1 MYNVPLSNPQIFK
14 RRKLNYSCIRHS
26 FNKIILNVLIKTHS
40 IESNRIMPYITLDN
54 ASLAFGHHAL
64 LDKASFQLDAGERV
78 GLIGRNGAGKSSLLK
93 AIAGTIKL
101 DEGTVWRSPSARVV
115 YVPQEPELDTTH
127 TVFEAVAEGLGGLQ
141 QTIIDYHQVTHD
153 MGMPDADIDAL
164 MTKMQHLQHDLDTQ
178 NGWAAQS
185 RVETVLS
192 RLNLDAD
199 ALVST
204 LSGGWRK
211 RVALGRALVAEP
223 EVLLLDE
230 PTNHLDLEAIEWL
243 EDLLL
248 SFNGC
253 VLFITHDRRFL
264 NRLATRITELDRGIL
279 TDFVGNFADYQIKKE
294 ELVAVEEVHA
304 AKFDKFLAQEE
315 VWIRQGIKARRT
327 RNEGRVRRLEALRL
341 DRAARRERQGNVKLN
356 LDAGERSGKLVAELD
371 NVSKAYGNR
380 MLINNFSTRILR
392 GDKIGLLGPNGIGK
406 TTLLKL
412 ILGDIEADSGNIE
425 RGTKINVAY
434 FDQMREQLDEEATLV
449 DTISPGSDFVE
460 IGNERKHV
468 ISYLE
473 DFLFPPQR
481 SRSPVKSLS
490 GGERNRLLLARLFA
504 RPANVLVLDEPTND
518 LDIDTLELLENLLQE
533 FAGTLFLVSHDRAFL
548 ENTVTQVIAFEGNGV
563 LTEFGGGYDDWQRY
577 TQQRL
582 EDKKSQQVQAAKSSA
597 KSSNTAQAKPSS
609 KLSFKEEKELAVMP
623 AEIEKLE
630 LEQAKINKQLA
641 DGELYKTQA
650 ALVKTLQARL
660 IEIEGLL
667 EKSLARW
674 EELDAKKL

>member
-1 MYNVPLSNPQIFK
+1 
-14 RRKLNYSCIRHS
+14 
-26 FNKIILNVLIKTHS
+26 
-40 IESNRIMPYITLDN
+40 MPYITLDN
-54 ASLAFGHHAL
+54 ACLAFGHHAL
-64 LDKASFQLDAGERV
+64 LDHTSFQLDAGERV

-101 DEGTVWRSPSARVV
+101 DEGTVWRASNVRVV

-127 TVFEAVAEGLGGLQ
+127 TVFEAVAEGLGTLQ

-153 MGMPDADIDAL
+153 MGMADADIDTL
-164 MTKMQHLQHDLDTQ
+164 MTKMQHLQHDLDLQ

-192 RLNLDAD
+192 RLKLDSD

-248 SFNGC
+248 SFNGS

-264 NRLATRITELDRGIL
+264 DKLATRITELDRGIL
-279 TDFVGNFADYQIKKE
+279 TDFIGNFTQYQAKKE
-294 ELVAVEEVHA
+294 ELLAVEETHS
-304 AKFDKFLAQEE
+304 AKFDKYLAQEE

-327 RNEGRVRRLEALRL
+327 RNEGRVRRLESLRIE
-341 DRAARRERQGNVKLN
+341 RAARRERQGNVKLN
-356 LDAGERSGKLVAELD
+356 LDAGERSGKLVAELE
-371 NVSKAYGNR
+371 NVNKSYGDR
-380 MLINNFSTRILR
+380 VLIKNFSTRILR

-412 ILGDIEADSGNIE
+412 ILGDIEPDSGTIQ

-434 FDQMREQLDEEATLV
+434 FDQMREQLNEEATLA

-518 LDIDTLELLENLLQE
+518 LDIDTLELLESLLQE
-533 FAGTLFLVSHDRAFL
+533 FTGTLFLVSHDRAFL

-563 LTEFGGGYDDWQRY
+563 LTEFGGGYDDWQRF
-577 TQQRL
+577 TTQRL
-582 EDKKSQQVQAAKSSA
+582 DESVQAAKISPKPATA
-597 KSSNTAQAKPSS
+597 KLVSKPAS
-609 KLSFKEEKELAVMP
+609 KLSFKELKELE
-623 AEIEKLE
+623 EIP
-630 LEQAKINKQLA
+630 AKIEHLETEQININQQLA
-641 DGELYKTQA
+641 DSVLYKTQPER
-650 ALVKTLQARL
+650 VKTLQARL
-660 IEIEGLL
+660 LEIGNQL
-667 EKSLARW
+667 ENHLARW
-674 EELDAKKL
+674 EVLDTKK

>member
-1 MYNVPLSNPQIFK
+1 
-14 RRKLNYSCIRHS
+14 
-26 FNKIILNVLIKTHS
+26 
-40 IESNRIMPYITLDN
+40 MPFITLDN

-64 LDKASFQLDAGERV
+64 LDHASFQLDAGERV

-101 DEGTVWRSPSARVV
+101 DEGTVWRAPNTRVV
-115 YVPQEPELDTTH
+115 YVPQEPELDATH
-127 TVFEAVAEGLGGLQ
+127 TVFEAVAEGLGSLQ

-164 MTKMQHLQHDLDTQ
+164 MTKMQHLQHELDIQ
-178 NGWAAQS
+178 NGWVAQS

-192 RLNLDAD
+192 RLKLDAD
-199 ALVST
+199 ALIST

-243 EDLLL
+243 EGLLL
-248 SFNGC
+248 GFTGS

-264 NRLATRITELDRGIL
+264 DSLATRITELDRGIL
-279 TDFVGNFADYQIKKE
+279 TDFIGNFTQYQVKKE
-294 ELVAVEEVHA
+294 ELIAVEEIHA

-356 LDAGERSGKLVAELD
+356 LDAGERSGKLVAELE
-371 NVSKAYGNR
+371 NVSKAYGDKT
-380 MLINNFSTRILR
+380 LIKNFSTRILR

-412 ILGDIEADSGNIE
+412 ILGDIEADSGKVE

-434 FDQMREQLDEEATLV
+434 FDQMREQLDEEATLA

-518 LDIDTLELLENLLQE
+518 LDIDTLELLESLLQE

-563 LTEFGGGYDDWQRY
+563 LTEFGGGYDDWQRF

-582 EDKKSQQVQAAKSSA
+582 QDSRAEDKRLNDLAQTAKANVKQSSTSQ
-597 KSSNTAQAKPSS
+597 TKPVA
-609 KLSFKEEKELAVMP
+609 KLSFKEEKELA
-623 AEIEKLE
+623 EIPLQIEQLE
-630 LEQAKINKQLA
+630 TEQADINSQLA
-641 DGELYKTQA
+641 DGDLYRTQA
-650 ALVKTLQARL
+650 ELVKTLQSR
-660 IEIEGLL
+660 LL
-667 EKSLARW
+667 EIDTLLENLLARW
-674 EELDAKKL
+674 ESLDARKS

>member
-1 MYNVPLSNPQIFK
+1 
-14 RRKLNYSCIRHS
+14 
-26 FNKIILNVLIKTHS
+26 
-40 IESNRIMPYITLDN
+40 MPYITLDN
-54 ASLAFGHHAL
+54 ASLAYGHHAL
-64 LDKASFQLDAGERV
+64 LDHASFQLDAGERV

-93 AIAGTIKL
+93 VIAGTSKL
-101 DEGTVWRSPSARVV
+101 DDGTVWRDPGARVV
-115 YVPQEPELDTTH
+115 YVPQEPELDAMH
-127 TVFEAVAEGLGGLQ
+127 TVFEAVSEGLGNLQ
-141 QTIIDYHQVTHD
+141 QTIVDYHQVTHD

-164 MTKMQHLQHDLDTQ
+164 MTRMQALQHDLDAH

-185 RVETVLS
+185 RVEAVLS

-199 ALVST
+199 ALIST

-230 PTNHLDLEAIEWL
+230 PTNHLDLSAIEWL

-248 SFNGC
+248 GFNGS

-264 NRLATRITELDRGIL
+264 DRLATRITELDRGKL
-279 TDFVGNFADYQIKKE
+279 TDFTGNFTQYQAKKE
-294 ELVAVEEVHA
+294 ELLAVEETHA

-341 DRAARRERQGNVKLN
+341 ERAARRERQGNVKLN
-356 LDAGERSGKLVAELD
+356 VDAGERSGKLIAELE
-371 NVSKAYGNR
+371 NVSKSYGDKT
-380 MLINNFSTRILR
+380 LIKDFSARILR

-412 ILGDIEADSGNIE
+412 ILGEIEADSGHIE
-425 RGTKINVAY
+425 RGSKQSVAY
-434 FDQMREQLDEEATLV
+434 FDQMREQLNEEATLA

-504 RPANVLVLDEPTND
+504 RPANILVLDEPTND
-518 LDIDTLELLENLLQE
+518 LDIDTLELLENLLQD
-533 FAGTLFLVSHDRAFL
+533 FNGTLFLVSHDRAFL
-548 ENTVTQVIAFEGNGV
+548 ENTVTQVIAFEGNGK

-577 TQQRL
+577 TQKRI
-582 EDKKSQQVQAAKSSA
+582 EDEKASNIAQQTKAKQSAASATTSQPASKPAA
-597 KSSNTAQAKPSS
+597 S
-609 KLSFKEEKELAVMP
+609 KLSFKEQKELEELPLAIDKLEVEQLKINEELVKP
-623 AEIEKLE
+623 ETYANAELIKSLQTRLDEISAEIEAKITRWDE
-630 LEQAKINKQLA
+630 LEKKI
-641 DGELYKTQA
+641 
-650 ALVKTLQARL
+650 
-660 IEIEGLL
+660 
-667 EKSLARW
+667 
-674 EELDAKKL
+674 

>member
-1 MYNVPLSNPQIFK
+1 
-14 RRKLNYSCIRHS
+14 
-26 FNKIILNVLIKTHS
+26 
-40 IESNRIMPYITLDN
+40 MPYITLDN

-64 LDKASFQLDAGERV
+64 LDHAAFQLDAGERV

-101 DEGTVWRSPSARVV
+101 DDGQVWRAPNTRIV

-127 TVFEAVAEGLGGLQ
+127 TIFEAVAEGLGSLQ
-141 QTIIDYHQVTHD
+141 QTILDYHQVTHD

-164 MTKMQHLQHDLDTQ
+164 MTKMQHLQHEMDAQ
-178 NGWAAQS
+178 NGWDAQS

-192 RLNLDAD
+192 RLKLDAD
-199 ALVST
+199 ALIST

-211 RVALGRALVAEP
+211 RVALGRALVADP

-243 EDLLL
+243 ENLLMGFKG
-248 SFNGC
+248 S

-264 NRLATRITELDRGIL
+264 DSLATRITELDRGNL
-279 TDFVGNFADYQIKKE
+279 TDFVGNFTQYQVKKE
-294 ELVAVEEVHA
+294 ELVAVEETHA
-304 AKFDKFLAQEE
+304 AKFDKVLAQEE

-341 DRAARRERQGNVKLN
+341 ERAARRERQGNVKLN
-356 LDAGERSGKLVAELD
+356 IDAGERSGKLVAELE
-371 NVSKAYGNR
+371 NVTKAYGNR
-380 MLINNFSTRILR
+380 TLINNFSTRILR

-412 ILGDIEADSGNIE
+412 ILGEIEADSGNIE

-434 FDQMREQLDEEATLV
+434 FDQMREQLDEEATLA

-518 LDIDTLELLENLLQE
+518 LDIDTLELLESLLQD
-533 FAGTLFLVSHDRAFL
+533 FTGTLFLVSHDRAFL

-563 LTEFGGGYDDWQRY
+563 LTEFGGGYDDWQRFS
-577 TQQRL
+577 QQRL
-582 EDKKSQQVQAAKSSA
+582 ADAAQAAKA
-597 KSSNTAQAKPSS
+597 APKQNTANTAKAETKPAS
-609 KLSFKEEKELAVMP
+609 KLSYKEQKELD
-623 AEIEKLE
+623 EIPKKIEQLE
-630 LEQAKINKQLA
+630 TEQADINQQLA
-641 DGELYKTQA
+641 NGELYKTQA
-650 ALVKTLQARL
+650 NLVKTLQARL
-660 IEIEGLL
+660 TEIDDLL
-667 EKSLARW
+667 ENLLARW
-674 EELDAKKL
+674 ALLDEKK

>member
-1 MYNVPLSNPQIFK
+1 
-14 RRKLNYSCIRHS
+14 
-26 FNKIILNVLIKTHS
+26 
-40 IESNRIMPYITLDN
+40 MPYITLDN
-54 ASLAFGHHAL
+54 ACLAFGHHAL
-64 LDKASFQLDAGERV
+64 LDHAAFQLDAGERV

-101 DEGTVWRSPSARVV
+101 DDGTVWRAPNVRVV
-115 YVPQEPELDTTH
+115 YVPQEPELNATH
-127 TVFEAVAEGLGGLQ
+127 TVFEAVAEGLGNLQ
-141 QTIIDYHQVTHD
+141 QILVDYHQVTHD

-164 MTKMQHLQHDLDTQ
+164 MTKMQHLQHDLDVQ

-185 RVETVLS
+185 RVEAVLS

-199 ALVST
+199 ALIST

-230 PTNHLDLEAIEWL
+230 PTNHLDLSAIEWL

-248 SFNGC
+248 GFNGS

-264 NRLATRITELDRGIL
+264 DKLATRITELDRGNL
-279 TDFVGNFADYQIKKE
+279 TDFTGNFTAYQVKKE
-294 ELVAVEEVHA
+294 ELLAVEETHA
-304 AKFDKFLAQEE
+304 AKFDKILAQEE

-341 DRAARRERQGNVKLN
+341 ERAARRERQGNVKLN
-356 LDAGERSGKLVAELD
+356 VDTGERSGKLIAELE
-371 NVSKAYGNR
+371 NVSKAYGDKV
-380 MLINNFSTRILR
+380 LIKNFSTRILR

-412 ILGDIEADSGNIE
+412 ILGDIEPDSGKIE
-425 RGTKINVAY
+425 HGSKQSVAY
-434 FDQMREQLDEEATLV
+434 FDQMREQLNEEATLA

-504 RPANVLVLDEPTND
+504 RPANILVLDEPTND
-518 LDIDTLELLENLLQE
+518 LDIDTLELLENLLQD
-533 FAGTLFLVSHDRAFL
+533 FNGTLFLVSHDRAFL

-563 LTEFGGGYDDWQRY
+563 LTEFGGGYDDWQRF
-577 TQQRL
+577 TAQR
-582 EDKKSQQVQAAKSSA
+582 EAEKS
-597 KSSNTAQAKPSS
+597 AQAKVLASKPAVKETPTKAAVS
-609 KLSFKEEKELAVMP
+609 KLSFKEQKELETLPQAV
-623 AEIEKLE
+623 EKLE
-630 LEQAKINKQLA
+630 SEQANLNETLVKPETYTNA
-641 DGELYKTQA
+641 ELI
-650 ALVKTLQARL
+650 KTLQARL
-660 IEIEGLL
+660 SEIETEIETKLSHWDAL
-667 EKSLARW
+667 EK
-674 EELDAKKL
+674 KM